1 MKSFVPVALAVALL
15 SSGTLAVSHADACGM
30 SVRLAPP
37 KVKEAKPSPVLEV
50 AAAERA
56 LEQDQ
61 PVVAARR
68 IVAAFPSVR
77 GEEAGRDPLGTRA
90 LRVLALAAVRAD
102 GDLALAG
109 AQRWSRSANLQ
120 WALQSLREIDQKRP
134 NDPALQADL
143 GEALARMPH
152 TQEEA
157 FKVLDGLAKKDLMGS
172 PHAYAALGRLRAD
185 RGDRE
190 GAALAVK
197 RCEGMAQ
204 TPSVCAPPATS
215 QGAVTP
221 SKTAATSAPSA
232 GLLAARN

>member
-1 MKSFVPVALAVALL
+1 MKSFVPVAVAAALL

-37 KVKEAKPSPVLEV
+37 KVHEAKANPVLEV

-56 LEQDQ
+56 LEQNQ
-61 PVVAARR
+61 PLLAARK
-68 IVAAFPSVR
+68 IVAAFPQVR
-77 GEEAGRDPLGTRA
+77 AEEAGRDPLGTRA

-102 GDLALAG
+102 GNLALGG
-109 AQRWSRSANLQ
+109 AQTWSRSANLQ

-143 GEALARMPH
+143 GEALARLPH
-152 TQEEA
+152 TEDEA

-204 TPSVCAPPATS
+204 TPSVCAQPAAS
-215 QGAVTP
+215 QGVVPP
-221 SKTAATSAPSA
+221 SKAAAIVAPS

>member
-1 MKSFVPVALAVALL
+1 MKTFVPVAVAAALL

-37 KVKEAKPSPVLEV
+37 KVQEAKPNPVFEV

-56 LEQDQ
+56 LEQNQ
-61 PVVAARR
+61 PLLAARK
-68 IVAAFPSVR
+68 IVSAFPQVR
-77 GEEAGRDPLGTRA
+77 AEEAGRDPLGTRA

-102 GDLALAG
+102 GNLSLGG
-109 AQRWSRSANLQ
+109 AQSWSRSANLQ

-134 NDPALQADL
+134 NDPALRADL
-143 GEALARMPH
+143 GEALARFPH
-152 TQEEA
+152 TQDEA

-185 RGDRE
+185 RGDTE

-204 TPSVCAPPATS
+204 TPSVCAPPPAS
-215 QGAVTP
+215 QGVVPP
-221 SKTAATSAPSA
+221 SKTAANQTPAI